1 MCVCVFFLVC
11 HLNNLS
17 SEWPL
22 PRGVLGNGICAA
34 QMGAQLLLQIST
46 LATHFPHLLFVFF
59 SIPFSFSQRI
69 CLRLLVSTSK
79 PSLI

>member
-1 MCVCVFFLVC
+1 VC
-11 HLNNLS
+11 HPNNFSL
-17 SEWPL
+17 EWAL

-34 QMGAQLLLQIST
+34 QMAAQHLLQIST
-46 LATHFPHLLFVFF
+46 LAAHFPHLLFVFF
-59 SIPFSFSQRI
+59 FVIFLSFFMNQRI